1 MKNPFLRSG
10 NPNTTSSIA
19 RIKKTTDLESSW
31 KTIKKSKS
39 TTLNLANHTLKPS
52 INSLLSPMKNLLLSI
67 FPLINKN
74 PTKFQKKSKKKHLMD
89 QMLIGLPMELL
100 VQLKIKDLV
109 VPPMPFQQLV
119 LLKVYLPLF
128 IKVKPKSQ
136 FNKSLIVLHL
146 TETMDAQLAEW
157 TTASNTSV
165 IRVILMIIIGI
176 NSWASYPYNGRQGA
190 CGVTGGSF
198 RIKSYNTVKDCN
210 NLATALISEPVSV
223 AVDGRNF
230 QFYKSGIFS
239 NCSTNLTLAVLLV
252 GMTDNYWTLKN
263 SWGTTWGEAGYIRIS
278 RGNTCGVCNDCSYPV

>member
-1 MKNPFLRSG
+1 M
-10 NPNTTSSIA
+10 
-19 RIKKTTDLESSW
+19 
-31 KTIKKSKS
+31 
-39 TTLNLANHTLKPS
+39 
-52 INSLLSPMKNLLLSI
+52 
-67 FPLINKN
+67 
-74 PTKFQKKSKKKHLMD
+74 
-89 QMLIGLPMELL
+89 IGLPMELL

-190 CGVTGGSF
+190 FALSF
-198 RIKSYNTVKDCN
+198 KDFLPN
-210 NLATALISEPVSV
+210 ET
-223 AVDGRNF
+223 
-230 QFYKSGIFS
+230 
-239 NCSTNLTLAVLLV
+239 
-252 GMTDNYWTLKN
+252 
-263 SWGTTWGEAGYIRIS
+263 
-278 RGNTCGVCNDCSYPV
+278 